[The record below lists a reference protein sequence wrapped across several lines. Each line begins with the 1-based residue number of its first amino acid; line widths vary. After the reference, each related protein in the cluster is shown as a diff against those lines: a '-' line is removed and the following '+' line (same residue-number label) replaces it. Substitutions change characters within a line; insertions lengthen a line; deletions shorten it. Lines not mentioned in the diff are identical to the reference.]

1 MKKTHISPSVEVV
14 KVAVCQMLAES
25 ITPFGSGTKDG
36 SEACG
41 RGDSGWDDED

>member
-1 MKKTHISPSVEVV
+1 MQLGFLLNEVEVV